1 MQPRSLFLIDL
12 SAKRVFC
19 TACKKSCKS
28 LELSDYTQFWCG
40 RKSCDNSEEVRVY
53 PGNRWEIFAVS
64 ETLRENSISEIT
76 TDLILSIGAPDE

>member
-19 TACKKSCKS
+19 TSCKKSCKS
-28 LELSDYTQFWCG
+28 LELAGYTQFWCAN
-40 RKSCDNSEEVRVY
+40 KSCGNSEEVRVY
-53 PGNRWEIFAVS
+53 PGRRWEVFAVS